1 MANILSDL
9 ISETVDGAL
18 REIMRKPRRTA
29 RRRRKAS
36 GGVTGA
42 IVSELEKLIA
52 PAKKQTSRKATAR
65 RRSKTAQRKTRAKSA
80 ARRRTKR

>member
-36 GGVTGA
+36 GVTGA